1 MKKIYLLIFTALFS
15 LTTMAQYKKAD
26 RLFDRWEYYR
36 AAKIYEKKANK
47 NSSAEAY
54 VRLGECY
61 QKMNLYKEAL
71 AAYDIVNSKNPYIT
85 PEFYLNYG
93 LILQNNGKDAQAKEA
108 FKKYSEAMQ
117 NDPRGDFFAA
127 AIDIAREDRK
137 YDEPITIKNV
147 GALNSEN
154 ADLCPVLYKDGIVFT
169 SSRKTSGHGKIY
181 GWTGANYLDL
191 YYAKKGSDNLNF
203 TDVTPFGGKKISKKY
218 HDGPACFSKN
228 FDVIYISRVQKDLRG
243 SKKRTLGIETN
254 KIFVSTMKDE
264 KWTKNIPF
272 QYNSDTYSVS
282 NPFLT
287 ADGSRLYFVSD
298 MPGGLGNADIWYC
311 NRQGDAWSNP
321 INMGANI
328 NTFNSERYPS
338 VDSEGNLYFA
348 SDGYQ
353 GFGGLDICVSINN
366 NGTFQKAIPMKA
378 PFNSSY
384 DDYGVTFIEDGRIGY
399 ISSNRYENGKG
410 DDDILYFNLSEDNV
424 PATLVTS
431 VYTMGYKQKPKAEV
445 APKVMFAVNSPENI
459 PLERRVRE
467 TFPIRN
473 YIFFDLESTKIPDRY
488 VLLTKD
494 EVKNFKETNLEVF
507 TPKTLSGRSTRQMI
521 AYYNILN
528 ILGNRMGEN
537 PNSTIVLVG
546 SSEKGVEDGKLMAES
561 VKKYLVDVFQIK
573 STRINIEGRV
583 KPKLPSEQ
591 PNAANDLVMLREGDR
606 RVSVESD
613 APAILMEFQSGPDVP
628 LKPVEIAEVQ
638 VAPMDSYITIQA
650 DGGKNPFTSWSLEV
664 SDEKGKTQVFGPYYQ
679 NQISIPGKSI
689 LGTRSNGDYKFVM
702 IGKTANETI
711 LKKDTTVHLVLW
723 IPDVKEEGIRYSVL
737 YEYDDSKS
745 IYIYEKYLSEVV
757 VPIIPV
763 NGKVIIHGYTDI
775 VGDANYNLLLST
787 ARANDVKK
795 IMETAL
801 SKTNRKDV
809 KFEVRG
815 FGENASLSPFEN
827 KFPEERFYNRTVIID
842 IIPAKSK

>member
-1 MKKIYLLIFTALFS
+1 
-15 LTTMAQYKKAD
+15 
-26 RLFDRWEYYR
+26 
-36 AAKIYEKKANK
+36 
-47 NSSAEAY
+47 
-54 VRLGECY
+54 
-61 QKMNLYKEAL
+61 
-71 AAYDIVNSKNPYIT
+71 
-85 PEFYLNYG
+85 
-93 LILQNNGKDAQAKEA
+93 
-108 FKKYSEAMQ
+108 
-117 NDPRGDFFAA
+117 
-127 AIDIAREDRK
+127 
-137 YDEPITIKNV
+137 
-147 GALNSEN
+147 
-154 ADLCPVLYKDGIVFT
+154 
-169 SSRKTSGHGKIY
+169 
-181 GWTGANYLDL
+181 
-191 YYAKKGSDNLNF
+191 
-203 TDVTPFGGKKISKKY
+203 
-218 HDGPACFSKN
+218 
-228 FDVIYISRVQKDLRG
+228 
-243 SKKRTLGIETN
+243 
-254 KIFVSTMKDE
+254 
-264 KWTKNIPF
+264 
-272 QYNSDTYSVS
+272 
-282 NPFLT
+282 
-287 ADGSRLYFVSD
+287 
-298 MPGGLGNADIWYC
+298 
-311 NRQGDAWSNP
+311 
-321 INMGANI
+321 
-328 NTFNSERYPS
+328 RYPS

-537 PNSTIVLVG
+537 PNSTIVVVG

-628 LKPVEIAEVQ
+628 LKPVEIDEVQ

-711 LKKDTTVHLVLW
+711 LKKDTTVRLVLW

-757 VPIIPV
+757 VPKIPV

-775 VGDANYNLLLST
+775 VGDANYNLSLST